1 MKKIAVLF
9 FAAALSLTAVSC
21 HKYCKCVGYI
31 AGVEGDKYK
40 IELNE
45 EDASSC
51 KDLST
56 VEEIDGVKVGVECK

>member
-31 AGVEGDKYK
+31 AGKEGDSFRA
-40 IELNE
+40 ELNE
-45 EDASSC
+45 ENATSC
-51 KDLST
+51 ADLSN
-56 VEEIDGVKVGVECK
+56 VEEIDGVKVGTECK